1 MDYFTQQI
9 AKRIKKQA
17 KSQSVSLRQ
26 MYSFLGLQRGT
37 VALIADG
44 DRLPYQ
50 DIFKIA
56 TYLDCSVDY
65 LLGRTNNPKSHR
77 EEDTQ

>member
-17 KSQSVSLRQ
+17 KSQSVTIRE
-26 MYSFLGLQRGT
+26 MYSYLGLPRGT

-44 DRLPYQ
+44 DKVPYQ
-50 DIFKIA
+50 HIYKIA
-56 TYLDCSVDY
+56 IYLDCSIDY
-65 LLGRTNNPKSHR
+65 LLGRTDNPQSHK
-77 EEDTQ
+77 EGKAQ

>member
-1 MDYFTQQI
+1 MEHFTQQI

-26 MYSFLGLQRGT
+26 MYSYLGLPRGT

-44 DRLPYQ
+44 DKLPYQ
-50 DIFKIA
+50 DVFKIA

-65 LLGRTNNPKSHR
+65 LFG
-77 EEDTQ
+77 